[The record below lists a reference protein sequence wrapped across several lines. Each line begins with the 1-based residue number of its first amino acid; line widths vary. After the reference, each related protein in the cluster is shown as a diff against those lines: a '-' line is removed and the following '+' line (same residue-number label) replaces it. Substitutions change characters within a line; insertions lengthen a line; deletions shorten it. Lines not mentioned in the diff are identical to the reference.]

1 VFGLWLSPLFFYGC
15 LPCFD
20 NLIEMAAL
28 QENSQLQ
35 MANGIA
41 VFISVL
47 IFAQIK
53 VGEVIKYLQ
62 SVVSI

>member
-1 VFGLWLSPLFFYGC
+1 
-15 LPCFD
+15 
-20 NLIEMAAL
+20 MAAR
-28 QENSQLQ
+28 QGNSQLQ

-41 VFISVL
+41 VFISDL

-62 SVVSI
+62 NVVSI

>member
-1 VFGLWLSPLFFYGC
+1 
-15 LPCFD
+15 
-20 NLIEMAAL
+20 MAAR
-28 QENSQLQ
+28 QGNSQLQ

-53 VGEVIKYLQ
+53 VGDVIKYLQ
-62 SVVSI
+62 NVVLI